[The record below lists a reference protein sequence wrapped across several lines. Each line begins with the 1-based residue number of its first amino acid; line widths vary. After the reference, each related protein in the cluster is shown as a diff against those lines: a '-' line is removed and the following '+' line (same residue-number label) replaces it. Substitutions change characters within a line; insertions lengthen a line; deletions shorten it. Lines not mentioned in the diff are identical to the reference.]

1 MDAENTLK
9 QGEVIGML
17 NNIELTDKN
26 KMVLEYELGS
36 YDLKDDPAD
45 KRDTIEDFIK
55 GFSEYPADLKK
66 EYKGIPQYTGSV
78 QLGKGT
84 PRRLFVL
91 VPQGEWNV
99 VYCC

>member
-9 QGEVIGML
+9 QEEVIGML

-36 YDLKDDPAD
+36 YDEEDDPAD
-45 KRDTIEDFIK
+45 KRDTIEYFIK

-66 EYKGIPQYTGSV
+66 E
-78 QLGKGT
+78 
-84 PRRLFVL
+84 
-91 VPQGEWNV
+91 
-99 VYCC
+99 